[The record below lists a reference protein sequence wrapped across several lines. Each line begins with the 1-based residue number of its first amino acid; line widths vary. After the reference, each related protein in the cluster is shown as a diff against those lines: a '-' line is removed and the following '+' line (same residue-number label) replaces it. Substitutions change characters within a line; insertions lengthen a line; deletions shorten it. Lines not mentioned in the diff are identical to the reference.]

1 MKTKKELLQK
11 LNDLN
16 VNPFLQAR
24 ANRLSV
30 KDLQKL
36 IELKE
41 QQNKKNIYEKINEL
55 QTYFKLL

>member
-16 VNPFLQAR
+16 VNPYLKAR

-41 QQNKKNIYEKINEL
+41 QQNNKK
-55 QTYFKLL
+55 

>member
-36 IELKE
+36 IELKG
-41 QQNKKNIYEKINEL
+41 KSKTTKNN
-55 QTYFKLL
+55 

>member
-16 VNPFLQAR
+16 VNPYLRAR
-24 ANRLSV
+24 AKRLSV

-36 IELKE
+36 IELK
-41 QQNKKNIYEKINEL
+41 QNNK
-55 QTYFKLL
+55 

>member
-16 VNPFLQAR
+16 VNPFLKAR

-41 QQNKKNIYEKINEL
+41 KTKQQKII
-55 QTYFKLL
+55 

>member
-1 MKTKKELLQK
+1 MRTKKELLEK

-16 VNPFLQAR
+16 VNPYLKVR
-24 ANRLSV
+24 AKRLSV

-41 QQNKKNIYEKINEL
+41 QQNKK
-55 QTYFKLL
+55 

>member
-16 VNPFLQAR
+16 VNSFLQAR
-24 ANRLSV
+24 AKRLSV
-30 KDLQKL
+30 SNLQKL

-41 QQNKKNIYEKINEL
+41 KTKQQK
-55 QTYFKLL
+55 

>member
-41 QQNKKNIYEKINEL
+41 QQNNKK
-55 QTYFKLL
+55 